1 MQPVTTREIIH
12 SMGMS
17 PDPNSYLSKVVMSY
31 DFDADRLAE
40 IYQKIKDKIGTK
52 EAEAFVSMV
61 KAQQSLST
69 IEFLKSLFALE
80 ENNWELSIEKTM
92 PKYSRRIYFEEDDSF
107 VYNPSIYI
115 RDSFLNKIGRASD
128 VRRLRFESYTRAIM
142 RTRDFDCDDDDDD
155 DDDWAE
161 YD

>member
-17 PDPNSYLSKVVMSY
+17 PDPNSYFSKVVMPY

-40 IYQKIKDKIGTK
+40 IYQKIKEQIGTK

-69 IEFLKSLFALE
+69 KEFLKSLFDLE
-80 ENNWELSIEKTM
+80 ENNWEFLEEKKS
-92 PKYSRRIYFEEDDSF
+92 PKYFRRICFEEEDNYD
-107 VYNPSIYI
+107 YNQTIYI
-115 RDSFLNKIGRASD
+115 RDSFLNKIGRAFE
-128 VRRLRFESYTRAIM
+128 VRRLRYEGYIM
-142 RTRDFDCDDDDDD
+142 AHMRDYDCDDDDDD
-155 DDDWAE
+155 DDEYAE